1 MNMSQVH
8 LALTHIPVVL
18 SLAGLVVLLIS
29 LFSKNSTI
37 SKVGFSILAIAGISA
52 LPVFFSGHEA
62 EEAVEH
68 LPGVSES
75 LIERHEEV
83 AKFALITIL
92 VAGTVAL
99 GGLIKISRPAITK
112 GIRIAVLLLSFV
124 SAGFMA
130 QTAHLGGQIRHSE
143 IRQGVVAQT
152 DVQENNNDA
161 QNDQEDDD

>member
-83 AKFALITIL
+83 AKFALISIL
-92 VAGTVAL
+92 VAGTIAL
-99 GGLIKISRPAITK
+99 AGL
-112 GIRIAVLLLSFV
+112 IRIA
-124 SAGFMA
+124 
-130 QTAHLGGQIRHSE
+130 H
-143 IRQGVVAQT
+143 RQLQKESGLPCCFYPLYLQASWRKQHTWVDKSGIQRSGK
-152 DVQENNNDA
+152 VQ
-161 QNDQEDDD
+161 

>member
-83 AKFALITIL
+83 AKFALISIL
-92 VAGTVAL
+92 VAGTIAL
-99 GGLIKISRPAITK
+99 AGLIRIAQPAITK
-112 GIRIAVLLLSFV
+112 GIRVTVLLLSFI

-143 IRQGVVAQT
+143 IRQGAVAQVDGQDT
-152 DVQENNNDA
+152 NNTTSNEK
-161 QNDQEDDD
+161 EDDD